1 MTVLLVGGAVD
12 STTSSS
18 VLEPFRSELNDR
30 RGRLVVVLVDRDGS
44 AERFLTDYVDALG
57 GGALGD
63 DREILPVVIR
73 DDEPVDP
80 ALFAGAAGLAVAGG
94 LTPRYHAAL
103 VGCAEAIRAAVGNGM
118 PYAGFSAGAM
128 IAPDT
133 ALLGG
138 HLLGDVEVV
147 HEDCSEGLG
156 PLTVR
161 PGLGL
166 APFAV
171 DVHAA
176 QAGTLSRA
184 VAMVEAGL
192 VPEAVA
198 IDEDTC
204 VAVGSDVT
212 VRGSGSAWFITP
224 SQYGVRISRRT
235 ADRS

>member
-12 STTSSS
+12 STSSS
-18 VLEPFRSELNDR
+18 VLEPFRSELSDR
-30 RGRLVVVLVDRDGS
+30 PGPLVVVLVDRDGS
-44 AERFLTDYVDALG
+44 AERYLTDYVDALG
-57 GGALGD
+57 GGSLGD

-94 LTPRYHAAL
+94 STPRYHAAL
-103 VGCAEAIRAAVGNGM
+103 VGCADAIRTAVGNGM

-128 IAPDT
+128 IAPAT

-147 HEDCSEGLG
+147 HKDCSEGLG

-166 APFAV
+166 VPFAV

-184 VAMVEAGL
+184 VAIVEAGL

-198 IDEDTC
+198 IDEDTSI
-204 VAVGSDVT
+204 AVGRDVT
-212 VRGSGSAWFITP
+212 VRGSGSAWFVTR

>member
-1 MTVLLVGGAVD
+1 M
-12 STTSSS
+12 
-18 VLEPFRSELNDR
+18 
-30 RGRLVVVLVDRDGS
+30 VLVDRDGS

-161 PGLGL
+161 PG
-166 APFAV
+166 PR
-171 DVHAA
+171 
-176 QAGTLSRA
+176 AGA
-184 VAMVEAGL
+184 
-192 VPEAVA
+192 
-198 IDEDTC
+198 
-204 VAVGSDVT
+204 
-212 VRGSGSAWFITP
+212 VRGRRARGPGRAPSAAPSRWSKPAWSRKPSRSTRTP
-224 SQYGVRISRRT
+224 ASRSAVT
-235 ADRS
+235 